1 MTNRP
6 DIIKNVVVM
15 NRVNT
20 GSDHRLVRCKVDF
33 HTKIERSKLI
43 AKKKLTIN
51 YSELQR
57 KRLEYQIMLKN

>member
-1 MTNRP
+1 MTNKP
-6 DIIKNVVVM
+6 DTIKDLVVM

-43 AKKKLTIN
+43 AKKKLTMN
-51 YSELQR
+51 YKE
-57 KRLEYQIMLKN
+57 KG